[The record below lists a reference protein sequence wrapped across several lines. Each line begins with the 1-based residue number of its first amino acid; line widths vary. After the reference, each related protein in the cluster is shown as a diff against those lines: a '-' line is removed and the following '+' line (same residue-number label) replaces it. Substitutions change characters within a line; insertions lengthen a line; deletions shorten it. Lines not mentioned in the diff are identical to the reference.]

1 MHRIFGQEQSNA
13 SNANSRLGFL
23 RERRCL
29 APLAMNGD
37 DFDDTLVTRS
47 LSYYK
52 IPKQLL
58 KLSVLKLDGS
68 QFDVHVAKNAKVE
81 ELKQTIEELFT
92 SSPKEPEDKISWSQ
106 VWGHFCLCYE
116 GRKLINDKA
125 SIESFGIKDGNQI
138 QFIRHMSI
146 NCLSPRRKS
155 KNHSGTCKRDST
167 LSRESNAYE
176 ESGQTNSDD
185 TNEDDNQEQFKHS
198 SYEDQEEIPLPEFKL
213 ANFLRGWLSYSRLWG
228 TSKKVSEGRNPPS
241 RFARHFLG
249 GTPRMIRL

>member
-1 MHRIFGQEQSNA
+1 MTRQALKVLGSRMEIRFNLLDICPSTVCLLEENPKTIVVLANEIRPMHTSTHSSHIH
-13 SNANSRLGFL
+13 
-23 RERRCL
+23 
-29 APLAMNGD
+29 
-37 DFDDTLVTRS
+37 LVTMLHIQATIR
-47 LSYYK
+47 LS
-52 IPKQLL
+52 IICLL
-58 KLSVLKLDGS
+58 R
-68 QFDVHVAKNAKVE
+68 NE
-81 ELKQTIEELFT
+81 
-92 SSPKEPEDKISWSQ
+92 
-106 VWGHFCLCYE
+106 
-116 GRKLINDKA
+116 ND
-125 SIESFGIKDGNQI
+125 SFGY
-138 QFIRHMSI
+138 R
-146 NCLSPRRKS
+146 
-155 KNHSGTCKRDST
+155 